1 MALVV
6 NRDKVGLREYK
17 KQQTRLLLLSVAER
31 MFSERNFDEI
41 SVEDIVS
48 EAKIS
53 KKTFFN
59 YFNSKNK
66 MLEEWTLDWFAKSN
80 VWSNNSNIKVK
91 SNNILIPPNINELLD
106 WIADHR
112 RIFKMV
118 LTHTNILSGIYLA
131 KSNNVTKI
139 YDIFSPFRSQRLYR
153 VQIAQESGL
162 IRNDISA
169 DLICDMYD
177 TLRFDIIR
185 KWLIKNDD
193 EANRDDLKKQFHLV
207 MKILVEGFNLQRE
220 P

>member
-1 MALVV
+1 M
-6 NRDKVGLREYK
+6 NINKVGLREYK
-17 KQQTRLLLLSVAER
+17 KQQTRLLLLSIAEK
-31 MFSERNFDEI
+31 MFSERNFDEV

-80 VWSNNSNIKVK
+80 VWSSDFTIKVK
-91 SNNILIPPNINELLD
+91 HNNILIPPNIDELLD
-106 WIADHR
+106 WIVDHR

-131 KSNNVTKI
+131 KSKNETKI
-139 YDIFSPFRSQRLYR
+139 YDVFSPFRAHRLYR

-169 DLICDMYD
+169 ELICDMYD
-177 TLRFDIIR
+177 TLRFDVIR
-185 KWLIKNDD
+185 KWLIKSDN
-193 EANRDDLKKQFHLV
+193 EANGDDLKKQFHLV
-207 MKILVEGFNLQRE
+207 MKILLEGFNLR
-220 P
+220 PRP